1 MQDFMKK
8 FLFFAVIF
16 AGMAVTAPACAPKTG
31 CPANESLKAD
41 MSKTKK
47 KKGSNSDL
55 FPKNMKKKMGHSR

>member
-1 MQDFMKK
+1 MKRLL
-8 FLFFAVIF
+8 FLAAVLFVAAI
-16 AGMAVTAPACAPKTG
+16 AVPACAPKTG

-47 KKGSNSDL
+47 KKGSDSDL